1 MTIRL
6 GRGTAAAP
14 PARSRLPST
23 SRTRLRPP
31 VAPSP
36 HIRRDRLVAVL
47 DGALERRLTI
57 VVAGAGFGKS
67 TVLSDWAGEVN
78 CAWYTTSADDAS
90 LAGFARGLADALRL
104 RVPALPVDA
113 AGPVTAT
120 AGPGAEQDEIARAG
134 VL

>member
-1 MTIRL
+1 MVYGPQMTIRL

-57 VVAGAGFGKS
+57 DRGKVGFVIEKYGSQNFRQIGEGGFIRKIKQKLVNLVPEPFDSFFEAGRSRIERAHS
-67 TVLSDWAGEVN
+67 E
-78 CAWYTTSADDAS
+78 
-90 LAGFARGLADALRL
+90 RG
-104 RVPALPVDA
+104 
-113 AGPVTAT
+113 
-120 AGPGAEQDEIARAG
+120 
-134 VL
+134 